1 MRKHEKVRRL
11 LECGAFSVVEITNKL
26 RIADP
31 RSSVRVLRSM
41 GVPVQDYWMQT
52 SDGVRYKKYFIKYV

>member
-31 RSSVRVLRSM
+31 RSSVRILRQM
-41 GVPVQDYWMQT
+41 GVPVSDYWMTT
-52 SDGVRYKKYFIKYV
+52 SEGIRFKKYFIKY

>member
-1 MRKHEKVRRL
+1 MRKHEKVMRL

-31 RSSVRVLRSM
+31 RSSVRVLRQM
-41 GVPVQDYWMQT
+41 GVPVGDYWVQT
-52 SDGVRYKKYFIKYV
+52 SEGTRFKKYFIKY